1 MQQAKIC
8 GLNRFFVKDHH
19 RVSLCPEN
27 WSTFMAKN
35 AAVIVVAAGR
45 GTRLADPVDARPK
58 QYRFLS
64 GTMVLTNTLEAIGNH
79 PRISDMVTVIHPN
92 DLELY
97 ESAIENLGT
106 SQQEKLKPPVFGGKT
121 RQQSVL
127 EGLRALSQTKSDYVL
142 IHDAARP
149 FVTHGVIDQLLSKL
163 DDGAEG
169 ALSAVQVSD
178 TLKKSSAAGA
188 PLDTVDRTGLWAAQ
202 TPQGFPLS
210 RILEAHER
218 AALSENRGFTDDTS
232 LAEWDGMTIVLS
244 EGDPANFKITTAA
257 DLKRAERQVR
267 QNLMSED
274 STSSPRLSELTDV
287 RNGIG
292 YDVHA
297 FEDGDAVIL
306 GGISIPHTQ
315 KLKGHSDADVV
326 LHAITDA
333 TLGAI
338 GDGDIGHH
346 FPPSDPKWKGA
357 SSDRFQQYAIQRLTK
372 IGGKIAHIDVTV
384 VCEAPKIGPHRA
396 QIRESIARICE
407 LPVARVSVKATTSE
421 KLGFTGRKEGIAAL
435 ANVTVRL
442 PFSEN
447 E

>member
-1 MQQAKIC
+1 
-8 GLNRFFVKDHH
+8 
-19 RVSLCPEN
+19 
-27 WSTFMAKN
+27 MAKN

-45 GTRLADPVDARPK
+45 GTRLADPVNARPK
-58 QYRFLS
+58 QYRLLS
-64 GTMVLTNTLEAIGNH
+64 GTMVLTNTLETIGKH

-92 DLELY
+92 DVELY
-97 ESAIENLGT
+97 ENAVENLGVA
-106 SQQEKLKPPVFGGKT
+106 QREKLKRAVFGGKT

-127 EGLRALSQTKSDYVL
+127 EGLRAVSQTKCDYVL

-149 FVTHGVIDQLLSKL
+149 FVTHDIIDRLLSKL
-163 DDGAEG
+163 DAGVDGAL
-169 ALSAVQVSD
+169 AAVKVAD
-178 TLKKSSAAGA
+178 TLKKSHANGM
-188 PLDTVDRTGLWAAQ
+188 PLETVDRTGLWAAQ

-210 RILEAHER
+210 RILQAHEK
-218 AALSENRGFTDDTS
+218 AALSEKHEFTDDTS

-267 QNLMSED
+267 QNLMPED
-274 STSSPRLSELTDV
+274 STSSPRLSELTDI

-297 FEDGDAVIL
+297 FEDGNAVIL

-333 TLGAI
+333 TLGAT

-357 SSDRFQQYAIQRLTK
+357 SSDQFQRYAIQRLSE
-372 IGGKIAHIDVTV
+372 IGGRIAHIDVTI
-384 VCEAPKIGPHRA
+384 VCEAPKIGPHRT
-396 QIRESIARICE
+396 QIREAIARICE
-407 LPVARVSVKATTSE
+407 LPVERVSVKATTSE